1 VIPLHPIVKQAPSL
15 IPTTDCIDRWY
26 QLSFA
31 LKRRAR
37 AYARLAFAALAAGAI
52 RRLGTSQSLVPL
64 VLVPLPAIHVEHLA
78 GDPACLV

>member
-1 VIPLHPIVKQAPSL
+1 VDL
-15 IPTTDCIDRWY
+15 IPTADCIDRWH
-26 QLSFA
+26 QLSLA

-64 VLVPLPAIHVEHLA
+64 V
-78 GDPACLV
+78 